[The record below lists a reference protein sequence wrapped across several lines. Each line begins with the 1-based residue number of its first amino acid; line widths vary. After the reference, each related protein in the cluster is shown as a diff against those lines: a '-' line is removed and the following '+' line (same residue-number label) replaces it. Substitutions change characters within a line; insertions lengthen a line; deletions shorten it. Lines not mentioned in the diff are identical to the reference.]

1 MGREGVGDS
10 FARAGDIG
18 LLDGLDRL
26 FAEVVFGFDV
36 GAVDFED
43 LEESTEV
50 TFPAGDVGG
59 DGLVLVTIHET

>member
-10 FARAGDIG
+10 FPRAGDIG

-43 LEESTEV
+43 LEES
-50 TFPAGDVGG
+50 
-59 DGLVLVTIHET
+59 LK